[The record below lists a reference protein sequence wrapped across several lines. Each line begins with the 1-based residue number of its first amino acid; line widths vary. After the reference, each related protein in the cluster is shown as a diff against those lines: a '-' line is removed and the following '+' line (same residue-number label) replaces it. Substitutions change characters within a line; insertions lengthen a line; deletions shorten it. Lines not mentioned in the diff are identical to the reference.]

1 MRFRKI
7 FNLFPGVKLNMTQ
20 HGVSTTLGKGPVS
33 INVGPQGTFANVHV
47 PGTPFWER
55 KKLSGN
61 QPVQPENEVQPM
73 IWSFDAM
80 TTFKELRASG
90 MSPVDAV
97 KVVHEQVQSVCAS
110 IVSSADIT
118 LEQYI
123 EASSRLLAFLDFVK
137 AALDGAVS
145 EPEDNPNQAF
155 DMELLS
161 IIEQLKQQAA
171 DANWVVEVAAS
182 DDGAPLDGF
191 KEFAKHVA
199 LLAQQNLQHFD

>member
-20 HGVSTTLGKGPVS
+20 HGVSTTLGKGTVS
-33 INVGPQGTFANVHV
+33 INAGPQGTFANVHV
-47 PGTPFWER
+47 PGTPFWDR

-61 QPVQPENEVQPM
+61 QPKQPENEVQPM
-73 IWSFDAM
+73 IWSVDAM
-80 TTFKELRASG
+80 TNFKELKASG
-90 MSPVDAV
+90 MSSIDAI
-97 KVVHEQVQSVCAS
+97 KAVHEQVQSVCAS

-118 LEQYI
+118 LEQYMD
-123 EASSRLLAFLDFVK
+123 ASIRLLEFLDFVK
-137 AALDGAVS
+137 TGLDDAVS
-145 EPEDNPNQAF
+145 EPEENPNQAF

-161 IIEQLKQQAA
+161 IIEQLKQQEA
-171 DANWVVEVAAS
+171 DANWVVEVTKS

-199 LLAQQNLQHFD
+199 LLAQQNLQHFA